1 MIRLATLMM
10 LAFVATC
17 GTPRRSAPLLAN
29 DMPGPLESRLAF
41 QHHCHHCHPHG
52 SSGLG
57 PALNNK
63 PLPALAI
70 KAQVREGLGAMPA
83 FSSQVLP
90 DEHLEQIVKY
100 VQALRRAE

>member
-1 MIRLATLMM
+1 MIRFATL
-10 LAFVATC
+10 LALVSVAAC
-17 GTPRRSAPLLAN
+17 GTPRRSAPLLIN
-29 DMPGPLESRLAF
+29 DMPGPLEIRLAF

-70 KAQVREGLGAMPA
+70 KAQVREGLGAMPS
-83 FSSQVLP
+83 FSSEVLSE
-90 DEHLEQIVKY
+90 EHLEQIVKY
-100 VQALRRAE
+100 IQALRRAE